1 MGVNQDQNEREPG
14 KEVDKEVRKSD
25 DAEVTE
31 PPSKKPKI
39 TDHISRKQNPK
50 AISKEQP
57 EDEYSEGETRMDKQE
72 KPFPK
77 EELKEDVK
85 GDWRGGTPC

>member
-39 TDHISRKQNPK
+39 TYFKETEPK
-50 AISKEQP
+50 SYFKRA
-57 EDEYSEGETRMDKQE
+57 T
-72 KPFPK
+72 
-77 EELKEDVK
+77 
-85 GDWRGGTPC
+85 